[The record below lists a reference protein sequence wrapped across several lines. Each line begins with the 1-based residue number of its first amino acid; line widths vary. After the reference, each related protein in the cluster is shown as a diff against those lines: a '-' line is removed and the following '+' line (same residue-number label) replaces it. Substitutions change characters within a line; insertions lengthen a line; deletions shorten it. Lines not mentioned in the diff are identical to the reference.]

1 MRSVLDKI
9 RFLKTK
15 RNFDKALTLVND
27 LLDQDPNFAE
37 ALYLKA
43 HVLWEGFKNPWGAES
58 CFRRV
63 LELTKDSEPVHCWAS
78 SCLLRI
84 YNKVSQ

>member
-27 LLDQDPNFAE
+27 VLDKDPNLAE

-43 HVLWEGFKNPWGAES
+43 HVLWEGFKTPGGLRAVSGES
-58 CFRRV
+58 W
-63 LELTKDSEPVHCWAS
+63 S
-78 SCLLRI
+78 
-84 YNKVSQ
+84 